1 MNRCLDVWFV
11 LKLISIAIMYARK
24 LGKGHLQIFCY
35 LQSKY
40 VKKYYCLILDT
51 NEHNDLR
58 VRTYGNIHL
67 KSA

>member
-1 MNRCLDVWFV
+1 
-11 LKLISIAIMYARK
+11 MYARK